1 MRLKLGYQRAY
12 RQANLEKL
20 RALPSTWKS
29 KRSRSDAPRARQVV
43 RSLLGHRMDSCDGL
57 FCILDGVMLMHGPD
71 RKPARGVCQVC
82 GRPVVAYEYEARGGC
97 IRPGPTLI
105 NGHTYDRHGRLVEVR
120 CPEHH
125 NGLRI
130 RQDELNRAPTQEEL
144 ELASK
149 IRGSAVTYEAPP
161 WRDPN
166 ILVFPVIARPFPTL
180 LAKDIVSVQP
190 MTGEQ
195 RKDHD

>member
-1 MRLKLGYQRAY
+1 
-12 RQANLEKL
+12 
-20 RALPSTWKS
+20 
-29 KRSRSDAPRARQVV
+29 
-43 RSLLGHRMDSCDGL
+43 MDSCDGL
-57 FCILDGVMLMHGPD
+57 FCVLDGDLLMHGPD

-82 GRPVVAYEYEARGGC
+82 GRPVVAFEYEASGGC
-97 IRPGPTLI
+97 FRPGPTLV
-105 NGHTYDRHGRLVEVR
+105 NGHTFKNGKLVEVR

-125 NGLRI
+125 NGLRPKWSEI
-130 RQDELNRAPTQEEL
+130 QRAPTQEEL

-161 WRDPN
+161 PRDPN
-166 ILVFPVIARPFPTL
+166 VLTFPVIAQRFPTL

-190 MTGEQ
+190 MAQYEE